1 MRFTP
6 LSDEFGFLFAHPD
19 GNVDIV
25 GARFWNATDAC
36 CGFVQKP
43 DDSGYLLALIDEI
56 KSLANVDSRRVY
68 LVGHSNG
75 GFMSYRMACD
85 HPETIA
91 AVASLAGATWL
102 DSTKCAPSAP
112 VNILQIHGILDET
125 ILFNGGNTLPGL
137 SYPGAIDTAFQWAT
151 FNGCDTEPDLS
162 SDDINL
168 DRLLPGNETLVGK
181 LETGCAPG
189 GAIELWAIR
198 GGSHIPILS
207 SDFSRL
213 VIEYFLAHPKPE

>member
-1 MRFTP
+1 MAEQGRSLPYHIQKEFDEYLTRKQGTATNNSLP
-6 LSDEFGFLFAHPD
+6 L
-19 GNVDIV
+19 
-25 GARFWNATDAC
+25 
-36 CGFVQKP
+36 
-43 DDSGYLLALIDEI
+43 
-56 KSLANVDSRRVY
+56 
-68 LVGHSNG
+68 
-75 GFMSYRMACD
+75 
-85 HPETIA
+85 
-91 AVASLAGATWL
+91 L
-102 DSTKCAPSAP
+102 DYC
-112 VNILQIHGILDET
+112 VL
-125 ILFNGGNTLPGL
+125 
-137 SYPGAIDTAFQWAT
+137 AIDTAFQWAT

-168 DRLLPGNETLVGK
+168 DRLLSDDETLVGN